1 MSEQHEG
8 TTRREFVAATAGA
21 AMLAT
26 FGFSRMTQAEDTP
39 KVVTQIVTL
48 TMKAGAE
55 EKAIATLKELTES
68 VKAAEPGVLC
78 YIATRSQKEP
88 LKIVFY
94 EVYADDA
101 ALASHGK
108 QPHMM
113 KMFAAAREIFE
124 PGMDIQKVDRV
135 GGYSRES

>member
-8 TTRREFVAATAGA
+8 ATRREFVAATAGA

-39 KVVTQIVTL
+39 KVVTQVVTL

-55 EKAIATLKELTES
+55 EKALAVLKELTEA
-68 VKAAEPGVLC
+68 VKAAEPGVLV
-78 YIATRSQKEP
+78 YAAHRSQKEP
-88 LKIVFY
+88 SKIIFL

-101 ALASHGK
+101 ALANHSK

-113 KMFAAAREIFE
+113 KMFGAAREIFE
-124 PGMDIQKVDRV
+124 GGMDIHKMDRV
-135 GGYSRES
+135 AGYTRES